1 MSGKGVHDSLSAID
15 LGGSLS
21 IWQAADILIQQYP
34 ANAQAAAARFAEARR
49 RKGDTVGQRAWLT
62 ILTAI
67 RELQRTERAPFER
80 LH

>member
-1 MSGKGVHDSLSAID
+1 MGKGVHDSLSALD
-15 LGGSLS
+15 FGGSLS

-34 ANAQAAAARFAEARR
+34 ANAQAAAARFAAARR
-49 RKGDTVGQRAWLT
+49 RKGDAAGERAWLT

-67 RELQRTERAPFER
+67 CELQRTERAPFEH